1 MAVDRGI
8 NVGGPMPKMK
18 LLLAFLIAFSSA
30 TLSSSSSWAQQLLT
44 PLIPKVES
52 RRVCSKSSNPH
63 VWSCNAHVVTSSLA
77 GLPKASGVVS
87 SDSAPS
93 GFGPA
98 DLQPAYNL
106 VSLSASAGAGRTI
119 AIVDA
124 MDDPNAEA
132 DLAVYRST
140 FGLPPCT
147 SASGC
152 FQKVNQLGATSPL
165 PAPDGGWAEE
175 ISLDLEIASAIC
187 PNCNLLLLESNSA
200 TDDDLGT
207 AVNTASA
214 WPGVVAISNSY
225 GSTED
230 STISATCSSYFDHP
244 GIAITVSTGDADFGA
259 EGPATCT
266 NVTAVGGTSLVLDS
280 TTRGWTE
287 TVWNTTTPSEG
298 TGSGCSGF
306 EPKPSWETDTACKKR
321 MEADVSAV
329 ADPATG
335 VAVYDTYPNTDG
347 VNGWAQFGGTS
358 VSAPLIAGVYALATL
373 PAPTD
378 YPASYAWANP
388 AAFYDVISGNNGFC
402 TIAYFCTAEVGYDGP
417 SGWGTPN
424 AVAGFEPPSA
434 SDFSISASPASLS
447 LQQETSG
454 TSTISTAIISGSAQT
469 LNLAI
474 SGVPAGATAS
484 VSPASIS
491 AGATSTLS
499 ISAGAAAPGIYTIVV
514 TATGTTTHSTNLVL
528 TVTAPVINDFSISVN
543 PLTLSLPQKTSGTT
557 TISTAITSGSAQT
570 VSLSVSGLPLGATA
584 SISPSSI
591 ISGGSATLTVNA
603 GTAAAG
609 AYTILITGTGIS
621 NIHSAS
627 MSLIVTAPIPDFT
640 ITASPSILTVNP
652 AAFGIFT
659 VNVSAMNGFSGR
671 VNLTV
676 AGFPSKVVGAF
687 LPASIKGSGT
697 ALLIFFVG
705 PRQAAGTF
713 PLTVTGTSGSIQ
725 HTFNL
730 TLTVR

>member
-1 MAVDRGI
+1 
-8 NVGGPMPKMK
+8 MPKLK
-18 LLLAFLIAFSSA
+18 LSLAFLIAFSSA
-30 TLSSSSSWAQQLLT
+30 ALSPSWAQQVLT
-44 PLIPKVES
+44 PLTPKVES

-87 SDSAPS
+87 SNSSPS
-93 GFGPA
+93 GFGPV
-98 DLQPAYNL
+98 DLQEAYNL
-106 VSLSASAGAGRTI
+106 TQSSSSGGAGRTI

-124 MDDPNAEA
+124 FDDPNAEA
-132 DLAVYRST
+132 DMAVYRST

-152 FQKVNQLGATSPL
+152 FQKVNQLGATAPL
-165 PAPDGGWAEE
+165 PAPDGGWSEE
-175 ISLDLEIASAIC
+175 IALDLEMASAIC

-207 AVNTASA
+207 AVNTASS
-214 WPGVVAISNSY
+214 WPGVASISNSY
-225 GSTED
+225 GGSED
-230 STISATCSSYFDHP
+230 STITIACSSYFDHP
-244 GIAITVSTGDADFGA
+244 GIAITVSAGDSDYGV
-259 EGPATCT
+259 ESPASCT
-266 NVTAVGGTSLVLDS
+266 NVTAVGGTSLVRDS

-287 TVWNTTTPSEG
+287 TVWNTTSRSEG
-298 TGSGCSGF
+298 TGSGCSAF
-306 EPKPSWETDTACKKR
+306 EPKPSWETDAACKKR

-358 VSAPLIAGVYALATL
+358 ISAPLVAGVYALATP

-378 YPASYAWANP
+378 YPVSYAWSNP
-388 AAFYDVISGNNGFC
+388 AAFYDVTIGNNGGNGFC
-402 TIAYFCTAEVGYDGP
+402 TTAYFCTAEVGYDGP

-424 AVAGFEPPSA
+424 GVAGFEPPSA

-447 LQQETSG
+447 LQQATSG

-469 LNLAI
+469 LNLSI
-474 SGVPAGATAS
+474 SGVPAGATVS
-484 VSPASIS
+484 VNPASIS

-514 TATGTTTHSTNLVL
+514 TATGTTTHSTNVVL

-543 PLTLSLPQKTSGTT
+543 PLTLSLLQNTSGTA
-557 TISTAITSGSAQT
+557 TIFTAITSGMAQT
-570 VSLSVSGLPLGATA
+570 VSLSVTGLPLGATA
-584 SISPSSI
+584 NISPSSI

-603 GTAAAG
+603 GTAAVG

-640 ITASPSILTVNP
+640 VTASPSTLTVSP
-652 AAFGIFT
+652 AAIGIFT

-687 LPASIKGSGT
+687 LPASINKSGT
-697 ALLIFFVG
+697 AFLIFFVG
-705 PRQAAGTF
+705 PRQTAGTF
-713 PLTVTGTSGSIQ
+713 PLTVTGTSGSIH

>member
-1 MAVDRGI
+1 
-8 NVGGPMPKMK
+8 MPKLK
-18 LLLAFLIAFSSA
+18 LSFAFLITFSSA
-30 TLSSSSSWAQQLLT
+30 ALSPSWARQGPT
-44 PLIPKVES
+44 PLPPKVES

-63 VWSCNAHVVTSSLA
+63 VWSCDAHVVTSPLA

-87 SDSAPS
+87 SVSAPS

-98 DLQPAYNL
+98 DLQQAYNL
-106 VSLSASAGAGRTI
+106 VSASASAGAGRTI

-124 MDDPNAEA
+124 FDDPNAEA

-140 FGLPPCT
+140 FGLPPCS

-152 FQKVNQLGATSPL
+152 FQKVNQNGATSPL
-165 PAPDGGWAEE
+165 PPADTTGWSEE
-175 ISLDLEIASAIC
+175 ISLDLDMASAIC
-187 PNCNLLLLESNSA
+187 PNCNLLLVETNTSTN
-200 TDDDLGT
+200 DDLGT
-207 AVNTASA
+207 GVNTAAA

-225 GSTED
+225 GGSED
-230 STISATCSSYFDHP
+230 STVLAAESFYNHP
-244 GIAITVSTGDADFGA
+244 GIAITASSGDEDYGV
-259 EGPATCT
+259 EYPASSAY
-266 NVTAVGGTSLVLDS
+266 VTAVGGTSLVRDS
-280 TTRGWTE
+280 TTARGWSE
-287 TVWNTTTPSEG
+287 TVWNTTTGSEG
-298 TGSGCSGF
+298 TGSGCSAF
-306 EPKPSWETDTACKKR
+306 IAKPSWQTDPSCHKR
-321 MEADVSAV
+321 METDVSAD

-335 VAVYDTYPNTDG
+335 VAVYDTYPNSDG

-358 VSAPLIAGVYALATL
+358 VSAPLIAGVYALAMP

-388 AAFYDVISGNNGFC
+388 AAFYDVTSGNNGTC
-402 TIAYFCTAEVGYDGP
+402 TIPYYCTAEVGYDGP
-417 SGWGTPN
+417 GGWGTPN
-424 AVAGFEPPSA
+424 GTAGFEPPSA

-469 LNLAI
+469 LNFSI

-484 VSPASIS
+484 VNPASIS

-499 ISAGAAAPGIYTIVV
+499 ISAGAAAPGVYTIVV
-514 TATGTTTHSTNLVL
+514 TATGTTTRSTNIVL
-528 TVTAPVINDFSISVN
+528 TVTALVVNDFSISIN
-543 PLTLSLPQKTSGTT
+543 PLTFTLLQNTSGTA
-557 TISTAITSGSAQT
+557 TISTATTSGTSQT

-584 SISPSSI
+584 NISPSSI
-591 ISGGSATLTVNA
+591 SSGGSATLTVNA

-609 AYTILITGTGIS
+609 AYTLLITGTGSS
-621 NIHSAS
+621 NTHSAS
-627 MSLIVTAPIPDFT
+627 VSLIVTAPIPDFA
-640 ITASPSILTVNP
+640 ITASPSTLTVNP
-652 AAFGIFT
+652 AAIGIFT

-687 LPASIKGSGT
+687 LPASIKRSGT
-697 ALLIFFVG
+697 ALLIFLVG
-705 PRQAAGTF
+705 PKQAAGTF
-713 PLTVTGTSGSIQ
+713 PLAVTGISGTIQ